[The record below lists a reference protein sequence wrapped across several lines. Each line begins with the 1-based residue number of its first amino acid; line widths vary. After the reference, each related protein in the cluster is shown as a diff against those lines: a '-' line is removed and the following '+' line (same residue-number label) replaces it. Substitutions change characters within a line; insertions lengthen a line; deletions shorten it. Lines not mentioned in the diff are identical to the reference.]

1 MSRKIIYSLLTIIIL
16 FFAYVMVGY
25 MAPDFYEGEVT
36 EYFLDRRVD
45 IWKNLVSVEVIPLR
59 RKDVESIVVFGDDIE
74 GIVWRENLK
83 NGNTRFLRVI
93 ERHTPERFVI
103 ERFKSDNGV
112 TGVWEFNLREVG
124 DKTEITIHEKSLN
137 KNLWLRAYYTVMGR
151 NILLRREVKSLRVSL
166 FQRLI
171 TTP

>member
-1 MSRKIIYSLLTIIIL
+1 MSRKIIYSLLIIVVL

-36 EYFLDRRVD
+36 EYFLDRQDD
-45 IWKNLVSVEVIPLR
+45 IWKNLVAVDVIPLR
-59 RKDVESIVVFGDDIE
+59 RKHVESITVLGDDIE
-74 GIVWRENLK
+74 GIVWREDLT
-83 NGNTRFLRVI
+83 NGKTRFLRVI
-93 ERHTPERFVI
+93 ERHTPYRFVVERF
-103 ERFKSDNGV
+103 RSDNGV
-112 TGVWEFNLREVG
+112 TGTWEFNLREVG
-124 DKTEITIHEKSLN
+124 GKTEVMIHEKSLN

-151 NILLRREVKSLRVSL
+151 DILLRREVKSLRVSL